1 MPEYLSPGVY
11 VEEVA
16 SGPRPIEGVGTS
28 TAGFVGLTERGPTLP
43 RLVTSWGEFLRWF
56 GDTIDPL
63 VSLMPFGVRGFF
75 DNGGQRAF
83 IARVVGN
90 GSTDASVDI
99 PTPGANTALRIV
111 ALGPGVWGNR
121 ILVRITP
128 ASQNA
133 APPANWFRLT
143 LAYYANGIPTP
154 FVDPLNPANRSN
166 PFRREPDLLEDYDNL
181 ASRPGRS
188 NSVEAVV
195 NAASKLVQ
203 VTFARDPALLDLAT
217 ANPNTVL
224 RISARAPGAAGN
236 AFTVAVANG
245 TNANTFQI
253 IVDDGTGAT
262 QTFDNIPDA
271 NPNQAVAAVN
281 ASPIVQAA
289 FRAVNQANPAP
300 PARPNNAAATNL
312 AGGGP
317 TVPGR
322 PQDRAF
328 DAGIAFADLAT
339 ANANTALRISARAP
353 GAAANAFTVAV
364 VNGTNPNTFR
374 INLNDG
380 AAQVFDNIPDNDPGQ
395 VIGLVSALP
404 TVRADWFPTAP
415 PNPAQP
421 ARPNNAAAAN
431 LAGGGLG
438 SGLVGGGN
446 GNAATPAEFIGNPAV
461 PPDQR
466 TGLAGLATIDEVNML
481 VAPDEVNG
489 NIANAFQI
497 TAALVAQA
505 ELLQERFAI
514 LSIPQGQ
521 GLVQNIQPPQ
531 DSTYGA
537 VYYPWIRVFDAR
549 IQDTLLIPPAGHV
562 AGIYARTDIERGV
575 HKAPA
580 NEVVRGI
587 VNQDL
592 GPTRKPLEFQ
602 IVKGEHDI
610 LNPRGVNVIRDFR
623 PDGRGIRVWGAR
635 TMSSDPLWKYVSV
648 RRLFLFL
655 RESIDEGTQWVVFEP
670 NDDAL
675 WARVRQVI
683 TNFLTSVWRSGA
695 LQGLT
700 ADEAFFVRCGRDTM
714 TQDDIDS
721 GRLICEIGV
730 APVKPAEFVIFRI
743 QQKTLVLQA

>member
-43 RLVTSWGEFLRWF
+43 RLVTSWGDYLRWF
-56 GDTIDPL
+56 GDTIDPA
-63 VSLMPFGVRGFF
+63 VSFMPFSVRGFF

-83 IARVVGN
+83 VARIVGA
-90 GSTDASVDI
+90 GAAVATTDLQTA
-99 PTPGANTALRIV
+99 GANTVLRV
-111 ALGPGVWGNR
+111 TATGPGAWGNR
-121 ILVRITP
+121 ILIRVQP
-128 ASQNA
+128 ASQNSA
-133 APPANWFRLT
+133 APANWFRLT
-143 LAYYANGIPTP
+143 LAYYADGIPTP

-166 PFRREPDLLEDYDNL
+166 PFRREPDVLEDYDNL
-181 ASRPGRS
+181 TATPGRS
-188 NSVEAVV
+188 NFVEATL

-203 VTFARDPALLDLAT
+203 VAFVNTVAPPPVHARPADVAFDPGVAFLNMAT
-217 ANPNTVL
+217 ANANTFL
-224 RISARAPGAAGN
+224 RISALTPGAAANGV
-236 AFTVAVANG
+236 TVAIANG
-245 TNANTFQI
+245 TNAGTFQI
-253 IVDDGTGAT
+253 TIDDGANPPEN
-262 QTFDNIPDA
+262 FDNIPDA
-271 NPNQAVAAVN
+271 DPGQVITAVN
-281 ASPIVQAA
+281 NGSAIARAAWFPASPP
-289 FRAVNQANPAP
+289 NPAP
-300 PARPNNAAATNL
+300 ASRPNNVAATNL

-317 TVPGR
+317 GST
-322 PQDRAF
+322 
-328 DAGIAFADLAT
+328 
-339 ANANTALRISARAP
+339 
-353 GAAANAFTVAV
+353 
-364 VNGTNPNTFR
+364 
-374 INLNDG
+374 
-380 AAQVFDNIPDNDPGQ
+380 
-395 VIGLVSALP
+395 
-404 TVRADWFPTAP
+404 
-415 PNPAQP
+415 
-421 ARPNNAAAAN
+421 
-431 LAGGGLG
+431 LAGGGDGAAITPTEFEG
-438 SGLVGGGN
+438 S
-446 GNAATPAEFIGNPAV
+446 AAV

-466 TGLAGLATIDEVNML
+466 TGLAGLANIDEVNML
-481 VAPDEVNG
+481 VAPDEANG
-489 NIANAFQI
+489 NIANNFQI
-497 TAALVAQA
+497 TNALVDQC
-505 ELLQERFAI
+505 ELLRERFTI
-514 LSIPQGQ
+514 LSIQQSQGN
-521 GLVQNIQPPQ
+521 VQAIQPPR

-537 VYYPWIRVFDAR
+537 VYYPWIRIFDSR
-549 IQDTLLIPPAGHV
+549 TQDTVLIPPAGHV

-587 VNQDL
+587 VSQDL

-635 TMSSDPLWKYVSV
+635 TMSSDPLWKYINV
-648 RRLFLFL
+648 RRLFLFVE
-655 RESIDEGTQWVVFEP
+655 ESIDEGTQWVVFEP
-670 NDDAL
+670 NDDGL

-721 GRLICEIGV
+721 GRLICEIGI